1 MSHLAHARKVFDI
14 ELAALKAVRAQLG
27 RAFDRATDVIVE
39 TLGRRGKI
47 VVVGTHDNG
56 GTTVRIE
63 LFGDKTEETERS
75 LVQQV
80 AYSIY
85 ERRGYTDGN
94 DMGDWFEAE
103 QKVRQAEKQLI

>member
-1 MSHLAHARKVFDI
+1 M
-14 ELAALKAVRAQLG
+14 
-27 RAFDRATDVIVE
+27 
-39 TLGRRGKI
+39 
-47 VVVGTHDNG
+47 
-56 GTTVRIE
+56 
-63 LFGDKTEETERS
+63 ERS